1 MADFGGKKNLIEVE
15 LPYNT
20 VVQVYNAV
28 IHYFYTL
35 QKHHRSQSS
44 YHLSPYKVITVLLPV
59 FPMLYISFPWLIYF
73 VRGSFYPL
81 ISLTYFTHPL
91 IPQPSSNHLFVLCIY
106 ESVSV

>member
-1 MADFGGKKNLIEVE
+1 MADFGGKKIWIEVE
-15 LPYNT
+15 LTYNT
-20 VVQVYNAV
+20 VVQVYNVV

-35 QKHHRSQSS
+35 QKHHRRQSS
-44 YHLSPYKVITVLLPV
+44 YHLSPCKVITVLLPV

-91 IPQPSSNHLFVLCIY
+91 TPQPSSNHLFVLCIY